1 MRELR
6 VQSRERDVWI
16 RFIWATKQHHMMPY
30 DGVQF
35 AEFEESEVLFG
46 Q

>member
-6 VQSRERDVWI
+6 VQSHERDVWI
-16 RFIWATKQHHMMPY
+16 RSIWATKQHHMMPFG
-30 DGVQF
+30 GVQF
-35 AEFEESEVLFG
+35 AEFEEFEVLFG